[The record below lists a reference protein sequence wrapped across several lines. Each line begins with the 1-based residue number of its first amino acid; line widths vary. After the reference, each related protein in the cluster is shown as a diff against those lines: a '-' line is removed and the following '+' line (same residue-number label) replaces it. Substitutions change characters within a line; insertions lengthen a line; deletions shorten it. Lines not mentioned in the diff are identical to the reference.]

1 MRQQIINGQ
10 NNMCMCRYNN
20 ALNRAL
26 KARWIKL
33 TVLTGCYPK
42 CTVRTYEFIEKTKEE
57 ATWGRDWSGAFY
69 LDVKTSSFT
78 SQDEFYAFD
87 IWDLTSSLGGLIG
100 LFIGWSFLSICFLIH
115 DSLRNIVLTFQ
126 RV

>member
-1 MRQQIINGQ
+1 MDKTIDI
-10 NNMCMCRYNN
+10 CRYNT
-20 ALNRAL
+20 ALNLAL
-26 KARWIKL
+26 KAKSIKL
-33 TVLTGCYPK
+33 TILTGCYPK
-42 CTVRTYEFIEKTKEE
+42 CTLRTYEFVEKTKEE
-57 ATWGRDWSGAFY
+57 ATWGRNWSVAFY
-69 LDVKTSSFT
+69 LNVKTSSFK
-78 SQDEFYAFD
+78 SQYEFYAFD